1 MTRKK
6 SNNTWCAKVVLIVI
20 IRDLFINSN
29 KQTAL
34 DGDFFFVGLPTP
46 LLSLPVVFM
55 CKLRRVGVVCK
66 DSLPRE
72 NLNNL
77 LIRYFLSF
85 SSFNAISF
93 VKLWKN
99 AANTLNIKHRLFTVI
114 ILVFVVLYFLKIC
127 TDGCSNCKMQKSKCE
142 VYKTLKVN
150 NTLCSIM
157 HLIN

>member
-34 DGDFFFVGLPTP
+34 DGGFFCWTADTIVRACLLFLCVNFVAWV
-46 LLSLPVVFM
+46 SSA
-55 CKLRRVGVVCK
+55 RIH
-66 DSLPRE
+66 DRE

-127 TDGCSNCKMQKSKCE
+127 TDGCSNCNMQKSKCE

-157 HLIN
+157 HFIN

>member
-1 MTRKK
+1 M
-6 SNNTWCAKVVLIVI
+6 VLIVI

-34 DGDFFFVGLPTP
+34 DGDFFFCWTADTIVRAC
-46 LLSLPVVFM
+46 LLFLCVNFVACVSSA
-55 CKLRRVGVVCK
+55 RIH
-66 DSLPRE
+66 DRE

-93 VKLWKN
+93 VKLWKKN

-114 ILVFVVLYFLKIC
+114 ILVFGVLYFLKIC
-127 TDGCSNCKMQKSKCE
+127 TDGWSNCKMQKSKCE